1 MLPYKSLI
9 TIDRKAK
16 HKIALQISNQFIRLI
31 KGGKLQPKAL
41 ILSSRKLAAVLEVN
55 RNTVIAAYDDLE
67 AQGWI
72 ESKQG
77 VGYFVNHQLPV
88 IQTLN
93 SRATMALPL
102 QKANFTFSSRI
113 DLHRSDKKRS
123 PHDTIIVDDGL
134 PDTRI
139 APVVTIAKQYR
150 DLVSKSH
157 HRSLLE
163 YGSIYGDK
171 ALREALV
178 THLNH
183 TRGFNISI
191 DNVLITRGSQMG
203 IYLSTHLL
211 LGEEDMV
218 IVGASNYI
226 SANHTIK
233 RAGGRLAFATVDDQ
247 GINTDQI
254 AELCKTHKI
263 KAVYVTPHHHHPTTV
278 TLSAARRMHLLQLA
292 QHYQFAIIEDDY
304 DYDFHYNHTPILPLA
319 SHDTM
324 GNVLY
329 IGALCKLIAPA
340 LRIGY
345 LVGPKDIID
354 EAAQFRRNIDRQG
367 ELITEHI
374 YAQLLKDGLIARH
387 SKKALK
393 LYKERRDYLA
403 ELFQKELSAYITYEI
418 PEGGMAFWIE
428 LKQHQNWK
436 TIQEKARHLKLQL
449 PSYNNY
455 NYDELATKGIRF
467 GFASLTQEEMVKA
480 VRILKQC
487 FEELPIGR

>member
-41 ILSSRKLAAVLEVN
+41 ILSSRKLAALLEVN

-72 ESKQG
+72 ESKPG
-77 VGYFVNHQLPV
+77 VGYFVNHKLPV
-88 IQTLN
+88 LQPLN
-93 SRATMALPL
+93 TIDGNSASL
-102 QKANFTFSSRI
+102 QKANFTFSRHTH
-113 DLHRSDKKRS
+113 LHRSDKKKVS
-123 PHDTIIVDDGL
+123 HDTIIVDDGL

-139 APVVTIAKQYR
+139 APVVTIAKHYR

-163 YGSIYGDK
+163 YGSIYGDM

-178 THLNH
+178 THLNQ

-191 DNVLITRGSQMG
+191 DNILITRGSQMG

-211 LGEEDMV
+211 LNDDDMV

-233 RAGGRLAFATVDDQ
+233 RAGGCLAFATVDDH
-247 GINTDQI
+247 GINTNEI
-254 AELCKTHKI
+254 EEICLHHKI

-367 ELITEHI
+367 ELITEHV
-374 YAQLLKDGLIARH
+374 YAQLLNDGLIARH

-403 ELFQKELSAYITYEI
+403 QLFEKELNNYITFEI

-436 TIQEKARHLKLQL
+436 AIQEKARHLKLKL
-449 PSYNNY
+449 PSDVNY
-455 NYDELATKGIRF
+455 NYDELTTKGIRF
-467 GFASLTQEEMVKA
+467 GFASLTKEEMVKA
-480 VRILKQC
+480 VTILKQC
-487 FEELPIGR
+487 FEQHI

>member
-9 TIDRKAK
+9 VIDRSAK
-16 HKIALQISNQFIRLI
+16 RKIALQISNQIIGLI
-31 KGGKLQPKAL
+31 KGGKLQPNAAL
-41 ILSSRKLAAVLEVN
+41 LSSRKLAVLLGVN

-77 VGYFVNHQLPV
+77 VGYFVNHKLPV
-88 IQTLN
+88 LQPLN
-93 SRATMALPL
+93 ATDGEALSL
-102 QKANFTFSSRI
+102 QKANFTFSSRTE
-113 DLHRSDKKRS
+113 LHRSDKKKAA
-123 PHDTIIVDDGL
+123 HDTLIVDDGL

-139 APVVTIAKQYR
+139 APVVTIAKHYR

-163 YGSIYGDK
+163 YGSIYGDM

-178 THLNH
+178 THLNQ

-191 DNVLITRGSQMG
+191 DNILITRGSQMG

-211 LGEEDMV
+211 LNKDDMV

-233 RAGGRLAFATVDDQ
+233 RAGGRLGFVTVDDQ
-247 GINTDQI
+247 GIDTDEI
-254 AELCKTHKI
+254 TEICKNHKI

-292 QHYQFAIIEDDY
+292 QQYQFAIIEDDY
-304 DYDFHYNHTPILPLA
+304 DYDFHYNHAPILPLA

-367 ELITEHI
+367 EHITEHV

-403 ELFQKELSAYITYEI
+403 ELFIKELNEYISFDI

-428 LKQHQNWK
+428 LKQHQSWK
-436 TIQEKARHLKLQL
+436 GIQEKARGLKLQL
-449 PSYNNY
+449 PSYINY
-455 NYDELATKGIRF
+455 NYDKLTTKGIRF
-467 GFASLTQEEMVKA
+467 GFASLTKDEMDKA
-480 VRILKQC
+480 VTILRQC
-487 FEELPIGR
+487 FNTVS